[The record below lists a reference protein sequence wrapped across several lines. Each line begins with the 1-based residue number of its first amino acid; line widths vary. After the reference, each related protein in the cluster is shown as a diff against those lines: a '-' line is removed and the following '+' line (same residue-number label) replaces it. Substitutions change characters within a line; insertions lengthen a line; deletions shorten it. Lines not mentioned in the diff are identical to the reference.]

1 MRNEKEK
8 NSGMKKD
15 TEPSSY
21 LFNRFEYFSLPS
33 ITIILIVGILLL
45 KTIFYD
51 LIIFDAEKDAVRI
64 STALRDSE
72 GLDFLKVKDDE
83 GNVTYIPGETIPETD
98 SPVRKFLCPYDILK
112 IKVYNTAKRIVYNT
126 DATITGSYDLD
137 NIELKKAL
145 EGKTISKRE
154 REKHIRDM
162 KEEERFDIGVI
173 KTYVPIR
180 GLSEEVIG
188 SFEIWKDVTE
198 DLKVAKRKLIQAGAV
213 LALTVLGVFEILIL
227 VIRHAGRVINLQ
239 TATLTNSN
247 RQLKYEISR
256 RKSAE
261 ETLRAN
267 NEELTEHNRLQN
279 EFIITVSHELRTP
292 LAIFKNIISNLLV
305 GIKGKL
311 NDKQREG
318 LETADDEIDRLA
330 RVVSDFLDVAKLETD
345 KMDLHMEKLSINST
359 VDRVV
364 NLYKTLA
371 DVKNIEIVTLMPTE
385 AIYINADSTKMGQ
398 IMSNLI
404 DNAVRF
410 LPDCGGRITI
420 RVKDVGNEVE
430 VEVEDNGYGIG
441 VENISKVF
449 DRFVQVTKQ
458 TGPGAHGTGLGLSIC
473 KELVELHGGRI
484 WAENTLYGGAKF
496 SFLLPKFAAESVSV
510 STSC

>member
-8 NSGMKKD
+8 NSVMKKD
-15 TEPSSY
+15 MEPSSY

-51 LIIFDAEKDAVRI
+51 LIIFDAEKDAIRI

-72 GLDFLKVKDDE
+72 SLNFLKIKDDE
-83 GNVTYIPGETIPETD
+83 ENAMYIPKETMSEMD
-98 SPVRKFLCPYDILK
+98 RQLRKYLSPYDILK
-112 IKVYNTAKRIVYNT
+112 IKVYNTENQIIYST
-126 DATITGSYDLD
+126 DTTITGEYDRD
-137 NIELKKAL
+137 NIRLKEAL
-145 EGKTISKRE
+145 KGRTTSKYGRKKQIWDIKK
-154 REKHIRDM
+154 EK
-162 KEEERFDIGVI
+162 RFNVGVVE
-173 KTYVPIR
+173 TYVPILDSA
-180 GLSEEVIG
+180 GEVIG
-188 SFEIWKDVTE
+188 SFEIYKDITE
-198 DLKVAKRKLIQAGAV
+198 DLKVAKQKLIQAGAV

-239 TATLTNSN
+239 TANLTNSN
-247 RQLKYEISR
+247 RKLKYEISR

-292 LAIFKNIISNLLV
+292 LAIFKNIISNLLA

-311 NDKQREG
+311 NGYQREV
-318 LETADDEIDRLA
+318 LETADEEIDRLA
-330 RVVSDFLDVAKLETD
+330 RVVSDFLDIAKLETD
-345 KMDLHMEKLSINST
+345 KIDLHMEKISINST
-359 VDRVV
+359 VDHVV
-364 NLYKTLA
+364 NLYKPLA
-371 DVKNIEIVTLMPTE
+371 DAKNIEIVTLMPAE
-385 AIYINADSTKMGQ
+385 ALYINADSTKMGQ

-420 RVKDVGNEVE
+420 RVKGLGNDVE

-441 VENISKVF
+441 VEDISKVF

-473 KELVELHGGRI
+473 KELIELHGGRI

-496 SFLLPKFAAESVSV
+496 SFVLPKFIAESESV